1 VLLSS
6 LLRQEQ
12 GLNHTKNQEIKGHL
26 NSWSNT
32 EVRKLDQNVARR
44 SECSSWD
51 QKLHFRSTLQK
62 LHFRSFTS
70 EALLQEHSS
79 EASLQLLITIPIQ
92 GTCDMDMCP
101 EKYICMDQSS
111 NKGIYKDYVKKD
123 IQCSFKTMNIDVLGK
138 FHKGILS

>member
-1 VLLSS
+1 MLL
-6 LLRQEQ
+6 E
-12 GLNHTKNQEIKGHL
+12 
-26 NSWSNT
+26 
-32 EVRKLDQNVARR
+32 DQNVQAEIRSFTSEARFR
-44 SECSSWD
+44 SFTLEASLQKFHFRSFTSEVSL
-51 QKLHFRSTLQK
+51 QKLHFRSTTSGAP
-62 LHFRSFTS
+62 FRSFTS
-70 EALLQEHSS
+70 EALLQEHAS

-101 EKYICMDQSS
+101 GKYICIDQLS

>member
-1 VLLSS
+1 MLLSV

-44 SECSSWD
+44 SKCSSWD

-62 LHFRSFTS
+62 LHFRSATSGARFRSFTS
-70 EALLQEHSS
+70 VIDYYSNTRHMWHGYVSR
-79 EASLQLLITIPIQ
+79 
-92 GTCDMDMCP
+92 
-101 EKYICMDQSS
+101 KYICMDQSS
-111 NKGIYKDYVKKD
+111 NKGIYKDYVKKNT
-123 IQCSFKTMNIDVLGK
+123 QCPFKTMNIDVLGK
-138 FHKGILS
+138 FHKGILSYMLK